1 MDPEGGSAGSCYY
14 SVLGICRDASSSDIC
29 TAYRKLALKWHPD
42 WWAKNQA
49 LAGDAKRQ
57 FQQIQEVYSV
67 LSDASKKSMYDAG
80 FYDPMEEDRDF
91 CDFMQEMISMMNN
104 VGDEPGNVEDLQKIF
119 VNMVILVKFSLG
131 LKSWSLLFPSP
142 KA

>member
-1 MDPEGGSAGSCYY
+1 MPRVTVRCMPR
-14 SVLGICRDASSSDIC
+14 VLGGEGPYNS
-29 TAYRKLALKWHPD
+29 D

-80 FYDPMEEDRDF
+80 FYDSMEEDRDF
-91 CDFMQEMISMMNN
+91 CDFMQEMISMMNK
-104 VGDEPGNVEDLQKIF
+104 VEDEPGNVEDLQKIF